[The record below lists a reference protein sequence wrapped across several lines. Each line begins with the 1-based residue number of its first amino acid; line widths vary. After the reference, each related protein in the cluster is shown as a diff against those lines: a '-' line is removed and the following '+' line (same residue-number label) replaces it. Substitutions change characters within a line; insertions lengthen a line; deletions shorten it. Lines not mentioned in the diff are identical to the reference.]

1 MCVGGGQAME
11 VEARVQAMR
20 FVMTWL
26 SRLVR
31 QRRRLREAA
40 APRQTVDGP
49 KAASSDRAQA
59 AVDVRGG

>member
-1 MCVGGGQAME
+1 ME

-31 QRRRLREAA
+31 QRRRIREAA
-40 APRQTVDGP
+40 ARPQAVDGP
-49 KAASSDRAQA
+49 KVASSDRAQV

>member
-1 MCVGGGQAME
+1 ME

-40 APRQTVDGP
+40 APRQAVDGP